1 MGSSEIF
8 KLFGT
13 IGLNNQEANKG
24 IDETTNKAEGAG
36 TKIAGFFKKAA
47 LVIGGAFAATK
58 LVGFGKMTVEAAA
71 TAQAV
76 QAQFEQ
82 VFGNSQT
89 VASDAINGMAKQFG
103 MLPNQIKPS
112 FTRTSSMFKG
122 LGLSTEEA
130 MQQATNAVTIA
141 SDAAA
146 MYDTSFEDA
155 NSALNSFIKGNYEGG
170 ETISLFANETQMA
183 SWAAQNLGV
192 DWNTLD
198 EAGKQVARLEF
209 AKAMQEAGGAT
220 GQAARES
227 ESYQNK
233 LGVLKQAW
241 QDFAALVGAPVLDIV
256 VSGLQKASE
265 WLQIAGGKVQEF
277 QAWFGGFRDE
287 VVNSTAF
294 QTLSDVFQQ
303 IADKFSA
310 MREGMADSGFLD
322 TVKQV
327 FIDIKDAVLGID
339 FTKLISDIGAFLEQ
353 WAPLIAGVVGGYI
366 AFQVITAAVTL
377 WGNAMLILQGIMFLV
392 NNAGA
397 IMAGV
402 MGAINWPI
410 VALVAAIGLL
420 VAAGVWLYQN
430 WEMVYAKGVEIW
442 GAFKEFLSAT
452 WDSIKSKTSE
462 VWEGI
467 KATLSA
473 VWEGIKLAIS
483 TVLSSISSTISS
495 VFSAISST
503 ISNIWNGIKS
513 TTSSVWNSVKSTVS
527 SVVNGISSTVSSVFN
542 SVKSTVTSVWDG
554 IETKITGAIDGAK
567 NAVSNAINAIK
578 GFMNFSWSLP
588 KLKLPK
594 ISISG
599 SFSLAPPSVPEFGI
613 DWFADGGILTKAMAF
628 GMNGNDMMVGGEAGK
643 EAVLPL
649 NRETLGGIGQGIANT
664 MNLSQQALISEIQ
677 NLRAIVSEYLP
688 LAAEQRTLV
697 MNNGALVGSM
707 MPEMNKQLGDDLRF
721 KGRGR

>member
-1 MGSSEIF
+1 MMGEIF

-24 IDETTNKAEGAG
+24 IDETTGKAESAG
-36 TKIAGFFKKAA
+36 TKISGFFKKAA
-47 LVIGGAFAATK
+47 GAIGAAFAAQK
-58 LVGFGKMTVEAAA
+58 LVSFGKMTVEAAA
-71 TAQAV
+71 SAKAI

-82 VFGNSQT
+82 VFGDSQGLAEDT
-89 VASDAINGMAKQFG
+89 VNGMAKEFG
-103 MLPNQIKPS
+103 MLPNRIKPS
-112 FTRTSSMFKG
+112 FTSTTSMFKG

-130 MQQATNAVTIA
+130 MGQATKAVTIA

-146 MYDTSFEDA
+146 FYDMSYENA
-155 NSALNSFIKGNYEGG
+155 NGALSSFIKGNYEGG
-170 ETISLFANETQMA
+170 EAIGLFANETQMA
-183 SWAAQNLGV
+183 SWASENLGV
-192 DWNTLD
+192 EWNSLS
-198 EAGKQVARLEF
+198 EADKQIARMQF
-209 AKAMQEAGGAT
+209 AQTMQEAAGAT

-227 ESYQNK
+227 DSYENQ
-233 LGVLKQAW
+233 LGNMKQAW
-241 QDFAALVGAPVLDIV
+241 SDFAALVGAPILDIAV
-256 VSGLQKASE
+256 QGLQTVTG
-265 WLQIAGGKVQEF
+265 WLQTAGEKVQDF
-277 QAWFGGFRDE
+277 QAWFGDLKTEITESVAWETLKTVMQPVFD
-287 VVNSTAF
+287 AI
-294 QTLSDVFQQ
+294 QTFKDN
-303 IADKFSA
+303 
-310 MREGMADSGFLD
+310 MADSTFLSD
-322 TVKQV
+322 MATK
-327 FIDIKDAVLGID
+327 FGEIKDAVLEID
-339 FTKLISDIGAFLEQ
+339 FVKLKDDFQSFVDTYLPI
-353 WAPLIAGVVGGYI
+353 IAGIGG
-366 AFQVITAAVTL
+366 TAAIFAAIS
-377 WGNAMLILQGIMFLV
+377 GGIAIV
-392 NNAGA
+392 NGVIAAGGA
-397 IMAGV
+397 IAAAASLGYTAVGV
-402 MGAINWPI
+402 ALLSINWP
-410 VALVAAIGLL
+410 LVLIAAAIAI
-420 VAAGVWLYQN
+420 VIAAGVWLWQN

-599 SFSLAPPSVPEFGI
+599 SFSLAPPSVPKFGI

-649 NRETLGGIGQGIANT
+649 NRETLGGIGQGIASAMGWGNEYIAQK
-664 MNLSQQALISEIQ
+664 LDAIIDLIAEF
-677 NLRAIVSEYLP
+677 
-688 LAAEQRTLV
+688 LAVYDPDKQMV
-697 MNNGALVGSM
+697 MDTGALVGAIRS
-707 MPEMNKQLGDDLRF
+707 EMDKQLGNDYRLR
-721 KGRGR
+721 GRGR

>member
-24 IDETTNKAEGAG
+24 IDETTGKAEGAAS
-36 TKIAGFFKKAA
+36 KIAGFFKKAA
-47 LVIGGAFAATK
+47 VTIGTVFAAQK
-58 LVGFGKMTVEAAA
+58 LVSFGKITVEAAA
-71 TAQAV
+71 SAQAI

-82 VFGNSQT
+82 VFGSSQT
-89 VASDAINGMAKQFG
+89 LASDAINGMAKQFG

-112 FTRTSSMFKG
+112 FTRTTSMFKG

-170 ETISLFANETQMA
+170 EAISLFANETQMA

-233 LGVLKQAW
+233 LGVLKQSW
-241 QDFAALVGAPVLDIV
+241 QDFAALVGAPILDIA

-310 MREGMADSGFLD
+310 MREGLADSGFLD
-322 TVKQV
+322 TIKQV

-430 WEMVYAKGVEIW
+430 WDTVSAKAKEIW
-442 GAFKEFLSAT
+442 GGISSYLSGL
-452 WDSIKSKTSE
+452 W
-462 VWEGI
+462 
-467 KATLSA
+467 
-473 VWEGIKLAIS
+473 
-483 TVLSSISSTISS
+483 SSISSTATS
-495 VFSAISST
+495 V
-503 ISNIWNGIKS
+503 WNGIKS
-513 TTSSVWNSVKSTVS
+513 AITSVI
-527 SVVNGISSTVSSVFN
+527 NGISSTVSSVFN
-542 SVKSTVTSVWDG
+542 GVKSTVSSIWDD
-554 IETKITGAIDGAK
+554 IKTKITGAIDGAK
-567 NAVSNAINAIK
+567 NAVSNAVNAIK
-578 GFMNFSWSLP
+578 GFMKFEWSLP
-588 KLKLPK
+588 KLKMPHV
-594 ISISG
+594 SISG
-599 SFSLAPPSVPEFGI
+599 SFSLMPPSVPKFGI
-613 DWFADGGILTKAMAF
+613 EWYKDGGIMQKAMAF
-628 GMNGNDMMVGGEAGK
+628 GMNGNNMMVGGEAGK
-643 EAVLPL
+643 EAILPL
-649 NRETLGGIGQGIANT
+649 NRETLGGIGEGIAET
-664 MNLSQQALISEIQ
+664 MNLTGKAKEIALNVVVNIGEFINKTEASIDEI
-677 NLRAIVSEYLP
+677 AET
-688 LAAEQRTLV
+688 LAFEIKRKLEGEGIYV
-697 MNNGALVGSM
+697 
-707 MPEMNKQLGDDLRF
+707 
-721 KGRGR
+721 

>member
-1 MGSSEIF
+1 MMGEIF

-13 IGLNNQEANKG
+13 IGLNNKDANKG
-24 IDETTNKAEGAG
+24 IDETTGKAESAG
-36 TKIAGFFKKAA
+36 TKISGFFKKAA
-47 LVIGGAFAATK
+47 GVIGAAFAAQK
-58 LVGFGKMTVEAAA
+58 LVSFGKMTVEAAA
-71 TAQAV
+71 SAKAI

-82 VFGNSQT
+82 VFGGSQT
-89 VASDAINGMAKQFG
+89 QASDAINGMAQQFG
-103 MLPNQIKPS
+103 MLPNRIKPS
-112 FTRTSSMFKG
+112 FTATTSMFKG

-130 MQQATNAVTIA
+130 MGQATKAVTIA

-146 MYDTSFEDA
+146 FYDMSYENA
-155 NSALNSFIKGNYEGG
+155 NGALSSFIKGNYEGG
-170 ETISLFANETQMA
+170 EAIGLFANETQMA
-183 SWAAQNLGV
+183 SWASENLGV
-192 DWNTLD
+192 EWNNLT
-198 EAGKQVARLEF
+198 EADKQIARMQF
-209 AKAMQEAGGAT
+209 AQTMQEAAGAT

-227 ESYQNK
+227 DSYENQ
-233 LGVLKQAW
+233 LGNMKQAW
-241 QDFAALVGAPVLDIV
+241 SDFAALVGAPLLDVAIQ
-256 VSGLQKASE
+256 GLQTVTG
-265 WLQIAGGKVQEF
+265 WLQTAGEKVQDF
-277 QAWFGGFRDE
+277 QAWFGGLKTEITESVAWETLKAVMQPVFD
-287 VVNSTAF
+287 AI
-294 QTLSDVFQQ
+294 QTFKDN
-303 IADKFSA
+303 
-310 MREGMADSGFLD
+310 MADSTFLSD
-322 TVKQV
+322 MATK
-327 FIDIKDAVLGID
+327 FGEIKDAVLEID
-339 FTKLISDIGAFLEQ
+339 FVKLKDDFQSFVDTYLPI
-353 WAPLIAGVVGGYI
+353 IAGIGG
-366 AFQVITAAVTL
+366 TAAIFAAIS
-377 WGNAMLILQGIMFLV
+377 GGIAIV
-392 NNAGA
+392 NGVIAAGGA
-397 IMAGV
+397 IAAAASLGYTAVGV
-402 MGAINWPI
+402 ALLSINWP
-410 VALVAAIGLL
+410 LVAIAAAIAIAI
-420 VAAGVWLYQN
+420 AAGVWLWQN

-649 NRETLGGIGQGIANT
+649 NRETLGGIGQGIASAMGWGNEYIAQK
-664 MNLSQQALISEIQ
+664 LDAIIDLIAEF
-677 NLRAIVSEYLP
+677 
-688 LAAEQRTLV
+688 LAVYDPDKQMV
-697 MNNGALVGSM
+697 MDTGALVGAIRS
-707 MPEMNKQLGDDLRF
+707 EMDKQLGNDYRLR
-721 KGRGR
+721 GRGR